1 MPQKPA
7 KRKRG
12 EAASNAAAGGK
23 TLASYIVGAGDGSVV
38 PVVTAKKSQEEPAS
52 SDDLDAF
59 DLFDS
64 LTVGDN
70 ATAAMADRKRG
81 SPLQANEGNH
91 LRHDVWNDSGPLEL
105 PAGNVKVSVT
115 SVTPPWGATSE
126 GRVCRRIFCRAILT
140 ARDDYCPDL
149 IHESPIGDRVGD
161 GPIGF
166 WRSSDPWAGV
176 GRFSPA
182 ALGRYSY
189 TAGTNNCRV
198 YSWTTLPE
206 GEVNAPR
213 HAVKAVRGERVMEL
227 LVIRNNTG
235 ETRWIEPAV
244 SGDIPLHTRLVA
256 WGPTPDGS
264 HTPRFLLNR
273 RRIALPPYQNTV
285 LWIDIDCAGA
295 KAGRHTATLSFG
307 DHSHAWD
314 IDVEGSIENVEP
326 PLAYPWSAPFARKSC
341 WELYRELGFNV
352 ITVYRDDMRFLTK
365 RDAERFG
372 MRLFRLSANT
382 NTTAATMADWRR
394 RGFSHDDICFVISD
408 EPGFGT
414 MTNWVAIA
422 KAVKAADPKARI
434 WCNTGF
440 FPNDGQWED
449 CREFMSLWDV
459 FCPFRNA
466 FIEGYR
472 PPVDQARLS
481 FYRGIGK
488 PKLGYI
494 TPSTS
499 IYWLLDGGHEILE
512 FAEQCRQ
519 VGRDGWAS
527 VRFQTE
533 MSWELAHPELQP
545 IFSGAWGRTMSTRY
559 AEVAREANQR
569 WRKASAAEEETGD
582 LK

>member
-1 MPQKPA
+1 M
-7 KRKRG
+7 
-12 EAASNAAAGGK
+12 
-23 TLASYIVGAGDGSVV
+23 
-38 PVVTAKKSQEEPAS
+38 
-52 SDDLDAF
+52 
-59 DLFDS
+59 
-64 LTVGDN
+64 
-70 ATAAMADRKRG
+70 
-81 SPLQANEGNH
+81 
-91 LRHDVWNDSGPLEL
+91 
-105 PAGNVKVSVT
+105 
-115 SVTPPWGATSE
+115 
-126 GRVCRRIFCRAILT
+126 
-140 ARDDYCPDL
+140 
-149 IHESPIGDRVGD
+149 
-161 GPIGF
+161 
-166 WRSSDPWAGV
+166 
-176 GRFSPA
+176 
-182 ALGRYSY
+182 
-189 TAGTNNCRV
+189 
-198 YSWTTLPE
+198 
-206 GEVNAPR
+206 
-213 HAVKAVRGERVMEL
+213 
-227 LVIRNNTG
+227 
-235 ETRWIEPAV
+235 
-244 SGDIPLHTRLVA
+244 
-256 WGPTPDGS
+256 
-264 HTPRFLLNR
+264 
-273 RRIALPPYQNTV
+273 
-285 LWIDIDCAGA
+285 
-295 KAGRHTATLSFG
+295 
-307 DHSHAWD
+307 
-314 IDVEGSIENVEP
+314 EGSIENVEP

-545 IFSGAWGRTMSTRY
+545 IFSGAWGRTISTRY